1 MSKAAELG
9 CRQGCSRKAE
19 LTQLRNEASL
29 NCVSLR
35 SELDCEVSCKA
46 VKGQDERRHS
56 AAPLTASH
64 NSPAEVYAAR
74 HRTSKVSR
82 EDRQK
87 GGMLWVVRVANR
99 RSSAILTQ

>member
-29 NCVSLR
+29 NRVSLR

-56 AAPLTASH
+56 AAPLTASQLTSRGLRSTTQ
-64 NSPAEVYAAR
+64 NSKGF
-74 HRTSKVSR
+74 TG
-82 EDRQK
+82 RQTK
-87 GGMLWVVRVANR
+87 GGMLWVARVANR
-99 RSSAILTQ
+99 RS